1 MLFVVVVIFAFA
13 VVPLLVARGV
23 ESSEGKAS
31 GTYSTRKKMNKDKV
45 SAKVSSVRDDKNDSE
60 SEYLGII
67 EFVTEY
73 GADKASVVDEDI
85 DSYIVT
91 GSLNGGSVKGFD
103 YSNKKELVYHDCRV
117 VKKSD
122 VTAFYKEY
130 KESKYYYKNQP
141 VQFVE
146 RNGQSFIEA
155 YEGQPSFLKDFSVM
169 EMGGNGKKYYKQI
182 EADDPDFRIETERS
196 KEDLKIIKYGVEPDM
211 NSREYKEAVVDYL
224 VNRLTKSGMKKDNLK
239 RLVLGT
245 YGYRIPDDG
254 LFTDIETVFEKV
266 IPLRYRQIE
275 DNVLSASNFRRE
287 LVNAISN
294 GYKSV
299 GCYNGYTIVDNNRM
313 IIPTREYSDYI
324 CLVLHLMLLKYHQAG
339 KKPYCECDL
348 STVWKRLEES
358 MKNECIIEN
367 HNSVYHGN
375 VLLCGDLSQ
384 FAIEALKKLIYFRQ
398 FDRSDDK

>member
-31 GTYSTRKKMNKDKV
+31 GTYSTRKKKNKDKV

-130 KESKYYYKNQP
+130 IESKYYYKNQP

-358 MKNECIIEN
+358 LKNECIIEN

>member
-299 GCYNGYTIVDNNRM
+299 GCYNGYTIVDNNRT

-358 MKNECIIEN
+358 LKNECIIEN

>member
-23 ESSEGKAS
+23 ESSEGRAS
-31 GTYSTRKKMNKDKV
+31 GTYSTRKKKYKDKV

-60 SEYLGII
+60 AEYLGII

-91 GSLNGGSVKGFD
+91 GSLNGSSVKGFD

-130 KESKYYYKNQP
+130 IESKYYYKNQP

-299 GCYNGYTIVDNNRM
+299 GCYNGYTIVDNNRT

-358 MKNECIIEN
+358 LKNECIIEN
-367 HNSVYHGN
+367 HNSVYHGS

>member
-358 MKNECIIEN
+358 LKNECIIEN